1 MRCVVELECGIM
13 WQEQGA
19 RHTKHTRKAH
29 TTHTTHTINYK
40 QGTHIMAQD
49 LMTDEEFELFAQ
61 SSATKGACVINL
73 KTQNI
78 SKSARQALE
87 GTPFKSLQKQHLN
100 GTIVKEYYASPRV
113 KAKLDDIAKT
123 HGITIVA

>member
-1 MRCVVELECGIM
+1 MRYVVKSKCGTM
-13 WQEQGA
+13 WQRQGA

-29 TTHTTHTINYK
+29 TTHATHIINYK
-40 QGTHIMAQD
+40 QDTHIMAQD
-49 LMTDEEFELFAQ
+49 IMTDEEFELFAQ

-78 SKSARQALE
+78 SKGARKALE
-87 GTPFKSLQKQHLN
+87 GTPFKSLQKQHIN
-100 GTIVKEYYASPRV
+100 GTIVKEYYASPRI